1 MKDFCVLFLACLTKA
16 VFVCAEVT
24 CVPPLKQGG
33 GGIFILL
40 HETEIP
46 LPRIYC
52 HGRFLKQKK
61 SGLRMHSSQQQQGR
75 SGVRSAH
82 WHSFTHLGAVQYHRC
97 HRDFIDRPLAPAAEV
112 SLSVRAPPE

>member
-52 HGRFLKQKK
+52 HGRFLKQKEK
-61 SGLRMHSSQQQQGR
+61 WVKNAFFAAAAGEERGEIRTLALFHPPGSCSVSS
-75 SGVRSAH
+75 
-82 WHSFTHLGAVQYHRC
+82 
-97 HRDFIDRPLAPAAEV
+97 V
-112 SLSVRAPPE
+112 SPRFY